1 MFKKQKLSTK
11 LWALTGF
18 LLLMVLITAGNSF
31 WSIGS
36 VLNSNEEYV
45 ESAHNSIFMVEK
57 EVDHLKWVNKV
68 KDLFLHNED
77 KLDVQLDHTQCG
89 LGKFIY
95 GDAGKHMASLDPEL
109 ARLLESIKE
118 PHERLHASAR
128 EINNNWLQK
137 DTKSQAENI
146 VSTKTLV
153 ALADT
158 QAVMHDLT
166 SRLNAMGDS
175 TKAAMEVTG
184 SRSEIAS
191 VVVAFMAIFL
201 GIGLSLFL
209 IRSITGPITRIIEG
223 LTVGADQVASA
234 SGQVSSAGQSLAEGA
249 SEQAAS
255 IEETSSS
262 LEEMSAMT
270 KQNSDNAS
278 QADSLMKEANTI
290 VSEANQS
297 MNDLTGSMEE
307 ISKSSDETS
316 KIIKTI
322 DEIAFQTNLLALNAA
337 VEAARA
343 GEAGAG
349 FAVVADEVRILAMRA
364 AEAAKNTAV
373 LIEDTVGKIT
383 HGSEIVE
390 KTNSAFESVSESS
403 AKVGELVAEISAAS
417 NEQSQGIGQLNQAIT
432 EMDTV
437 VQQNAANAEESA
449 SAAEE
454 MNAQAEEM
462 KAIVGS
468 LIGLVKGHKAMNNI
482 DNNVPPAKAQG
493 QTVTPGSANEHARLI
508 AYQSDTSAAKS
519 KKTHASQAIPF
530 DEDEFEDF

>member
-1 MFKKQKLSTK
+1 MFKQLKMSTK
-11 LWALTGF
+11 LWTLTGF
-18 LLLMVLITAGNSF
+18 LLLMVLLTAGNSF
-31 WSIGS
+31 WSINS
-36 VLNSNEEYV
+36 ILHSNEEYV
-45 ESAHNSIFMVEK
+45 EAAHNSNFMVEK
-57 EVDHLKWVNKV
+57 EVDHLKWINKV
-68 KDLFLHNED
+68 KDLFLHNEA

-95 GDAGKHMASLDPEL
+95 GEAGQHVASLDPEL

-128 EINNNWLQK
+128 EIDTNWRQK
-137 DTKSQAENI
+137 DTKTKAEDIFEN
-146 VSTKTLV
+146 KTLV
-153 ALADT
+153 ALTDT

-166 SRLNAMGDS
+166 SRLNDMGAA
-175 TKAAMEVTG
+175 TKDLMVSTG
-184 SRSEIAS
+184 SQSKLAATI
-191 VVVAFMAIFL
+191 VAMVAMLL

-209 IRSITGPITRIIEG
+209 IRSITGPILQIIEG
-223 LTVGADQVASA
+223 LNAGADQVASA
-234 SGQVSSAGQSLAEGA
+234 SGQVSSAGQSLAEGS

-270 KQNSDNAS
+270 KQNADNAG

-290 VSEANQS
+290 VTQANKS
-297 MNDLTGSMEE
+297 MNDLTLSMQD

-349 FAVVADEVRILAMRA
+349 FAVVADEVRNLAMRA
-364 AEAAKNTAV
+364 AESAKNTAV
-373 LIEDTVGKIT
+373 LIEDTVGKIS
-383 HGSEIVE
+383 HGSEIVVQ
-390 KTNSAFESVSESS
+390 TNSDFESVSESS
-403 AKVGELVAEISAAS
+403 AKVGELVAEIAAAS

-454 MNAQAEEM
+454 MSAQAEEM
-462 KAIVGS
+462 KVVVRS
-468 LIGLVKGHKAMNNI
+468 LTGLVKGQKAVN
-482 DNNVPPAKAQG
+482 PADHNTSVRPQG
-493 QTVTPGSANEHARLI
+493 KSSEPGSANKHVKMMPL
-508 AYQSDTSAAKS
+508 QSDTSA
-519 KKTHASQAIPF
+519 KKTEQTQNRHAIPF
-530 DEDEFEDF
+530 DEDDFSDF